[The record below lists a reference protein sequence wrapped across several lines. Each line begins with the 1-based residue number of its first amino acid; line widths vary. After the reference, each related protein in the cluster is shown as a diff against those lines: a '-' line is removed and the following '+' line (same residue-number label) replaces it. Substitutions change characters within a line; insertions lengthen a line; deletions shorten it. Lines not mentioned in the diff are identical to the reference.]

1 MGSLGIVTG
10 LGPVWNWL
18 LLGLVLLGLEIVAP
32 GVHFVWFGFSAMVVA
47 GLVAAFAIAWGWQ
60 VLAFSLIAAVLVMVM
75 RNYASPLKA
84 KSDLP
89 ELNSRAR
96 QYIGRTAHLEDAIS
110 GGRGRVRIGDTMWIV
125 AGADAPAGTKVKIVD
140 ADGIVLK
147 VEPA

>member
-1 MGSLGIVTG
+1 MGALGIVTG

-18 LLGLVLLGLEIVAP
+18 LLGLVLLGLEIVAQ

-47 GLVAAFAIAWGWQ
+47 GLVAAFAVAWGWQ
-60 VLAFSLIAAVLVMVM
+60 VLAFSVIAAVLVMVM

-96 QYIGRTAHLEDAIS
+96 QYIGRTAQLEDAIS

-125 AGADAPAGTKVKIVD
+125 AGADAPAGTKVRIVD

>member
-1 MGSLGIVTG
+1 MGALGIVTG

-18 LLGLVLLGLEIVAP
+18 LLGMVLLGLEIVAP

-47 GLVAAFAIAWGWQ
+47 GLVAAFAVAWGWQ
-60 VLAFSLIAAVLVMVM
+60 VLAFSVIAAVLVMVM

-96 QYIGRTAHLEDAIS
+96 QYIGRTAQLEDAIS

-125 AGADAPAGTKVKIVD
+125 AGADAPAGTKVRIVD

>member
-1 MGSLGIVTG
+1 MGALGIVTG

-47 GLVAAFAIAWGWQ
+47 GLVAAFAVAWGWQ
-60 VLAFSLIAAVLVMVM
+60 VLAFSVIAAVLVMVM

-96 QYIGRTAHLEDAIS
+96 QYIGRTAQLEDAIS

-125 AGADAPAGTKVKIVD
+125 AGADAPAGTKVRIVD